1 MEMETSTK
9 IIWIF
14 SQGRNAI
21 EHWKMCNA
29 WKKQEKRET
38 TEGIKL
44 LNQEIIGTCNRK
56 ESYEYLDIL
65 EADIIKQKEM
75 MKKIK

>member
-1 MEMETSTK
+1 MQCLEETRK
-9 IIWIF
+9 
-14 SQGRNAI
+14 
-21 EHWKMCNA
+21 
-29 WKKQEKRET
+29 KRET
-38 TEGIKL
+38 REGIKL

-75 MKKIK
+75 TKKLSKEYLRKKQENIGNQTLQQKLN